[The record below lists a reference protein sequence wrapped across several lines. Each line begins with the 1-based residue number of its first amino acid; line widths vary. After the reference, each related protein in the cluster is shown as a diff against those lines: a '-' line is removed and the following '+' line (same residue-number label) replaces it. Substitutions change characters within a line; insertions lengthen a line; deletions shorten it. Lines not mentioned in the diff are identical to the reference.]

1 MFSDLKEQ
9 SEVADRLQRSLRN
22 GRLAHAYLLIGPRGS
37 GKEAVARTLAQA
49 LNCEQQEHDA
59 CGRCDSCQRIAKGI
73 HPDIHLLKPE
83 SKSRRIKIEQIRE
96 FENIVRLRPNMAR
109 IKVGIVL
116 EADCLQEQAANAF
129 LKTLEEPPART
140 VILLLTAEPQRL
152 LPTILSRCLRLT
164 LGRTAA
170 AESAYRQRILPLL
183 VEFAGQ
189 AKPGVAAIYRFHAA
203 LTKLLEQIKAE
214 IGERLKEEEA
224 AVDTDNLEHEALE
237 KLEDEA
243 KARLEGE
250 WRAAREQV
258 LQELFTWFS
267 DILLCVENAPAEVL
281 EHPEQLPVLQQ
292 AAAGLSHVQAERQ
305 VDAILQIR
313 DALARNITEAFA
325 IEVGLLKLVPQ
336 APRAAA

>member
-214 IGERLKEEEA
+214 IGERLKE
-224 AVDTDNLEHEALE
+224 
-237 KLEDEA
+237 DEA